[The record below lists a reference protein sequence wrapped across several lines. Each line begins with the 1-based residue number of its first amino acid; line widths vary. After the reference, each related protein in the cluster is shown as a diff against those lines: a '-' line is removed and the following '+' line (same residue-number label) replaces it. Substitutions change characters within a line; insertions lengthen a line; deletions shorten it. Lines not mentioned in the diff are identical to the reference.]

1 MSKKSTVT
9 LLLSLLLA
17 TTSYASDADA
27 VHPWLTG
34 KYTLE
39 FGVFYPE
46 RTARLKA
53 DANVE
58 FIPPPSEFVNVDVG
72 SQITI
77 GQSDSTFAAEFGWRF
92 GDRWSMRMQYFD
104 SKGSNSAV
112 LDEDAEWEDLVFLA
126 GTRATVGTEFELTRA
141 VWDYTLDKS
150 DKYDFG
156 ISAGFHWLHI
166 RGFAEGL
173 AETPDGPSFRRET
186 ASVDAPLPNI
196 GFVYMHSLSP
206 RLAYR
211 ARLDWFSA
219 NIDPYDGIFV
229 NASFGFNYAFT
240 ERIGLGLNYNYISLD
255 VGVDG
260 DNWRG
265 EVETTYDGLYAYIG
279 MTW

>member
-1 MSKKSTVT
+1 M
-9 LLLSLLLA
+9 
-17 TTSYASDADA
+17 
-27 VHPWLTG
+27 
-34 KYTLE
+34 
-39 FGVFYPE
+39 
-46 RTARLKA
+46 
-53 DANVE
+53 
-58 FIPPPSEFVNVDVG
+58 
-72 SQITI
+72 
-77 GQSDSTFAAEFGWRF
+77 
-92 GDRWSMRMQYFD
+92 
-104 SKGSNSAV
+104 
-112 LDEDAEWEDLVFLA
+112 VFLA

-150 DKYDFG
+150 DNFDFG

-173 AETPDGPSFRRET
+173 IETPDGPSFARET

-206 RLAYR
+206 KLAYR

-229 NASFGFNYAFT
+229 NASFGFNYTLT
-240 ERIGLGLNYNYISLD
+240 ERIGLGINYNYISLD

-265 EVETTYDGLYAYIG
+265 EVETSYDGLYAYLGI
-279 MTW
+279 TW

>member
-1 MSKKSTVT
+1 MSKKATIT
-9 LLLSLLLA
+9 LLLASLLA
-17 TTSYASDADA
+17 TKSYASDADA

-34 KYTLE
+34 KYTVE
-39 FGVFYPE
+39 IGIFYPE

-53 DANVE
+53 DASIE
-58 FIPPPSEFVNVDVG
+58 FNPDPTPLVDVG
-72 SQITI
+72 SQVTVS
-77 GQSDSTFAAEFGWRF
+77 QSDSTFAAEFGWRF
-92 GDRWSMRMQYFD
+92 GRRWSMRMQYFD
-104 SKGSNSAV
+104 SVGSNSAV
-112 LDEDAEWEDLVFLA
+112 LDEDVHWEDLTFLA

-141 VWDYTLDKS
+141 VWDYTLDRS
-150 DKYDFG
+150 DNFDFG

-173 AETPDGPSFRRET
+173 VETPDGPSFRRDT
-186 ASVDAPLPNI
+186 VSVDAPLPNI
-196 GFVYMHSLSP
+196 GFVYVHSLSP

-229 NASFGFNYAFT
+229 NASFGFNYKLS
-240 ERIGLGLNYNYISLD
+240 ERIGLGINYNYISLD

-265 EVETTYDGLYAYIG
+265 EVETTYDGLYTYIG
-279 MTW
+279 VTW